1 VITTPP
7 RVLVVG
13 AGVVGLCIANVLT
26 SRGVSVTVLEADY
39 PGAGATSKSFAWLNN
54 QAYFRNSDGI
64 TEGQARQYFEL
75 HRLALGSWHAL
86 EHRVG
91 DVGIRWRGLLAWARP
106 GQEQERFEGELERR
120 QAWGG
125 PTRSVDLATI
135 ERLVPGC
142 RVEDLGSAFYG
153 TDEGCIDPIVAV
165 SAIAGDCIAAGVD
178 LRWPCPVTGMAFAGD
193 RVIGLKTPMGTVH
206 GDMVVVTA
214 GARTP
219 ALAAQVGV
227 EVPLVESDGAIVHLA
242 PLPMFLTPVL
252 LTPDVH
258 VVQRQDGRVALAQH
272 FAGSPVDE
280 GTFVETSQILHTA
293 AQVLPQLEHA
303 RIERTTVGR
312 RVLPVDGLPIIGH
325 SQPYPNAYCVALNA
339 GISLG
344 ALVGELV
351 ATEIIEAVD
360 VDLLGPYRPS
370 RFTAP

>member
-1 VITTPP
+1 
-7 RVLVVG
+7 
-13 AGVVGLCIANVLT
+13 
-26 SRGVSVTVLEADY
+26 
-39 PGAGATSKSFAWLNN
+39 
-54 QAYFRNSDGI
+54 
-64 TEGQARQYFEL
+64 
-75 HRLALGSWHAL
+75 
-86 EHRVG
+86 
-91 DVGIRWRGLLAWARP
+91 
-106 GQEQERFEGELERR
+106 
-120 QAWGG
+120 
-125 PTRSVDLATI
+125 
-135 ERLVPGC
+135 
-142 RVEDLGSAFYG
+142 
-153 TDEGCIDPIVAV
+153 
-165 SAIAGDCIAAGVD
+165 
-178 LRWPCPVTGMAFAGD
+178 
-193 RVIGLKTPMGTVH
+193 
-206 GDMVVVTA
+206 
-214 GARTP
+214 
-219 ALAAQVGV
+219 
-227 EVPLVESDGAIVHLA
+227 
-242 PLPMFLTPVL
+242 MFLNPVL

>member
-242 PLPMFLTPVL
+242 PLPMFLNPVL

-280 GTFVETSQILHTA
+280 GTFVESSQILHTA

-312 RVLPVDGLPIIGH
+312 RVLPVDGLPIIGR

-370 RFTAP
+370 RFTAA